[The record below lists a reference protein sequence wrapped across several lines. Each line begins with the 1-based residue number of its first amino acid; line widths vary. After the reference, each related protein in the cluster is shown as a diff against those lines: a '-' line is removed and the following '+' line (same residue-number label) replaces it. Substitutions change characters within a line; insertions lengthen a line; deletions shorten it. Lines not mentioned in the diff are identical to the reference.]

1 MVMVKDNL
9 TRDQRMAY
17 DAVVLKREP
26 NVLITG
32 AGGVG

>member
-1 MVMVKDNL
+1 MVKDNL

-17 DAVVLKREP
+17 DAVVVRQEP